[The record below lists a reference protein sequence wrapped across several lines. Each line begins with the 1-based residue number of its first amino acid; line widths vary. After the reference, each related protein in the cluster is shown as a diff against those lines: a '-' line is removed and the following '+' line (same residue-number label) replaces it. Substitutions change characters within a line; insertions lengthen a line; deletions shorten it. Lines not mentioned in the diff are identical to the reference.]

1 MKNLSVKEKLLFE
14 KSVSGSGAFAEEP
27 SKLNGDKLGKRIP
40 ASYLRKED
48 IGLPEISERDL
59 VQHYT
64 HLAHRTFSV
73 DANFYPLGSCTMKY
87 NPKINEDIA
96 SMEGFACLH
105 PHQSTEDIQGAL
117 KVLYH
122 LERKLSFICGMDHF
136 SLQPAAGAHG
146 EQTALMI
153 AKHYFQKR
161 GEKRN
166 KIVLPDSSHGTNPA
180 SAALCGFDVVT
191 IASTKDGEVDLE
203 MLAKEC
209 DENIAVFMLTNP
221 NTLGLFERQI
231 LKICDVVHRTG
242 GLTYCDG
249 ANLNA
254 LMGISRPGD
263 MGFDMMHVNTH
274 KTLSTPHGGGGPGA
288 GPVGVKSHLA
298 EFLPVPRVVQEWEK
312 HQTWYRWSF
321 DFPNSIGSVKTFWG
335 NFGILLRAAVYI
347 DSLGLKGLQNCSET
361 AILNANYLRK
371 KLEDTFTI
379 PHNRPCMHEFVMTPD
394 KEKSPGKTM
403 DIAKRLLDFGI
414 HAPTV
419 YFPLIVKDA
428 IMIEPTETE
437 SKQTMDE
444 FVDRLKDIAKEA
456 RTNPELLE
464 QAPTKTYRSRM
475 DEVQAARNPVLQW
488 IPNRI

>member
-1 MKNLSVKEKLLFE
+1 MKHLSVKEKLLFE
-14 KSVSGSGAFAEEP
+14 KSVPGSGAFAEGFLSSSASALE
-27 SKLNGDKLGKRIP
+27 KIKKHVP
-40 ASYLRKED
+40 ASYLRKEK

-96 SMEGFACLH
+96 ALEGFASLH
-105 PHQSTEDIQGAL
+105 PHQNTEDIQGAL

-122 LERKLSFICGMDHF
+122 LERQLSFICGMDQF

-146 EQTALMI
+146 EQTALMM

-161 GEKRN
+161 GEKRT
-166 KIVLPDSSHGTNPA
+166 KVVLPDSSHGTNPA
-180 SAALCGFDVVT
+180 SAALCGLHVVT
-191 IASTKDGEVDLE
+191 IPSTKNGEVDLE
-203 MLAKEC
+203 ALAKEC

-221 NTLGLFERQI
+221 NTLGLFEHQI
-231 LKICDVVHRTG
+231 LQVCALVHKAG

-298 EFLPVPRVVQEWEK
+298 EFLPVPRVLKEGMQE
-312 HQTWYRWSF
+312 TDRYRWSF

-335 NFGILLRAAVYI
+335 NFGVLLRAAVYI
-347 DSLGLKGLQNCSET
+347 DSLGLKGLQESSKI

-371 KLEDTFTI
+371 KLEDTFLFPYT
-379 PHNRPCMHEFVMTPD
+379 RPCMHEFVMMPD
-394 KEKSPGKTM
+394 KEKSPGKTI

-437 SKQTMDE
+437 SKQTLDE
-444 FVDRLKDIAKEA
+444 FVDRLKDIAEEA
-456 RTNPELLE
+456 RMNPLLLE

-488 IPNRI
+488 ID